1 MANPKVYRAS
11 YTNLDHPSLHYFALY
26 TYPPSCPLT
35 LIFFEKNQ
43 TSKKVRDV
51 WQALLALTIQVGQ
64 FPPAVGK
71 KKKIAAASDDSY
83 TRFWDDANRGQTNK
97 QTRANSSKPELRQLL
112 MVPLFFS
119 VHVKYQASLALP
131 RGCPHRR
138 KVKRLVRKFELFLG
152 SEPTIQSMHI
162 YICVCFHIARY
173 KSSWITVNYCYI
185 TCSNPR
191 KKQ

>member
-1 MANPKVYRAS
+1 M
-11 YTNLDHPSLHYFALY
+11 
-26 TYPPSCPLT
+26 
-35 LIFFEKNQ
+35 
-43 TSKKVRDV
+43 RDV

-83 TRFWDDANRGQTNK
+83 TRFWDDANRGKTNK

-162 YICVCFHIARY
+162 YILYIYYMCVCFHIARY

-185 TCSNPR
+185 TCSNTR
-191 KKQ
+191 LLSKMWVSLEILVLR

>member
-1 MANPKVYRAS
+1 M
-11 YTNLDHPSLHYFALY
+11 
-26 TYPPSCPLT
+26 
-35 LIFFEKNQ
+35 
-43 TSKKVRDV
+43 RDV

-83 TRFWDDANRGQTNK
+83 TRFWDDANRGKTNK

-162 YICVCFHIARY
+162 YIVYIYYMCVFP
-173 KSSWITVNYCYI
+173 YCQI
-185 TCSNPR
+185 QIIMNHR
-191 KKQ
+191 KLLLYNMQ